1 MDTSSLLTTQASD
14 PQSSTRWRCW
24 ATSSWSDTCGRW
36 QQVYYQ
42 SFLFVSVKLSCNKSW
57 RQVKYYNFH
66 FTFLSYRDMKNWGE
80 KKGKPSRHQ
89 KTTMALF
96 SSAECL
102 WTLCAQKCIFN
113 YWSTKRDDEESNDPN
128 ISQFVWNVAVPSP
141 DRAGCQELGRIS
153 ATTGTLWRKQEDPHV
168 GVSSVAPAQMTNIIL
183 LLHTLVA
190 VK

>member
-1 MDTSSLLTTQASD
+1 MDRSSLLTTQASD

-24 ATSSWSDTCGRW
+24 ATSSLSNTCGRW
-36 QQVYYQ
+36 QQVYSH
-42 SFLFVSVKLSCNKSW
+42 SFLFVSVKLSWNKSW
-57 RQVKYYNFH
+57 RQVKYYNLH
-66 FTFLSYRDMKNWGE
+66 FTFLSYRDMKNWGG
-80 KKGKPSRHQ
+80 KKRENHLYTSKLQFPY
-89 KTTMALF
+89 F
-96 SSAECL
+96 PFL

-113 YWSTKRDDEESNDPN
+113 YWSTKREDEESNDPN
-128 ISQFVWNVAVPSP
+128 ISQLVWNVAVPSP

-153 ATTGTLWRKQEDPHV
+153 TTTGTLWRKQEDPHV